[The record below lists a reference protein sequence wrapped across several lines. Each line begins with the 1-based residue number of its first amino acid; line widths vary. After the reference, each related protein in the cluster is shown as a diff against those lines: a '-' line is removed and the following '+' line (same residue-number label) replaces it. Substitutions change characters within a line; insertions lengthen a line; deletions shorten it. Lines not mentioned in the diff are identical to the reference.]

1 MSQSSPKSQTPK
13 LSSKSTSLKSS
24 KSKKPLTPETSLI
37 PERYQDLAAILSLLF
52 LTLILFAPVVFQGKA
67 FVVPDNTASLATQ
80 TFVNDAKSEG
90 IQPQWIPYV
99 FSGMPSLGSLFVQ
112 AERWYDVTHAVLW
125 KGVIKIFSMLTA
137 NPDGTSIVLFY
148 FVFGAGVY
156 WLLRTKQCTP
166 FQSLIGAIGATMA
179 TLSVVWITVGH
190 NTKVVAAS
198 LYPYLLVF
206 AERLRQS
213 NSWKSMVLN
222 TALLTCVLSLLFG
235 STHVQ
240 MIYYGGLFAG
250 VYLLVELIYA
260 LVKKEPITAWLRS
273 AGGMAIAT
281 LLAVMMFA
289 DTYLAVAEYSP
300 YSIRG
305 AASVTSI
312 YPELATEQTAS
323 QSKADSKGGL
333 SYDYATSWSFG
344 VEEVLT
350 FFAPS
355 YFGYGNASY
364 WGPQPFTM
372 CPQFFGVVILI
383 FAVIGFVTHWRDRFV
398 QAVFAVGVFALLVS
412 FGKHFSLVYDLLFYF
427 APFFNKFRAP
437 SMILILTALS
447 ACILAGY
454 GVKAIYNLRESASNK
469 TKSLFQKISYASV
482 VIALIGIFGFSGCKQ
497 DYVEQIAKSERGKQL
512 IAQYQNPSVIQ
523 AYESQFKIFDMAKSD
538 MILSLL
544 IMGATMLL
552 AYFFIVGTIPK
563 SAFQG
568 ALLILVLIDFW
579 RADAELLKS
588 AQPKQAEKKV
598 FEKPDY
604 VAFLEQDKTK
614 FRILPLLRDNDA
626 NWYAYFRLESVG
638 GYQGAKMR
646 IYQDLI
652 ELFGSGN
659 TENPTFFTNA
669 VLMDLLNLKYII
681 VDKPMMLEG
690 FKTVF
695 EGSRIVMARENP
707 TPRAW
712 LVRSVEKATV
722 PDILKHIQRQ
732 DFNPREKA
740 FVETD
745 APTVDAPDSLS
756 SVEVKSSGIHHLELS
771 VKTSAKAFL
780 FVSEIFYDKGW
791 KCFLDG
797 EETTVYKTNY
807 AFRGL
812 VVPQGTHTVKFV
824 YESQAFNI
832 GKRLAIGAN
841 AIVLLALVLSGVLA
855 WRSRAERVNPS

>member
-1 MSQSSPKSQTPK
+1 MSQSSPKSQNPK
-13 LSSKSTSLKSS
+13 SSSPKTASPKSS
-24 KSKKPLTPETSLI
+24 KLKKPLAPETALI
-37 PERYQDLAAILSLLF
+37 PERYQDLAAVLFLLL
-52 LTLILFAPVVFQGKA
+52 LTLIFFAPVVFQGKA

-80 TFVNDAKSEG
+80 TFINDAKSEG
-90 IQPQWIPYV
+90 VQPQWIPFV

-112 AERWYDVTHAVLW
+112 AERWYDVTYTLLW
-125 KGVIKIFSMLTA
+125 KGVVKIFSIVTA
-137 NPDGTSIVLFY
+137 NPDGASIVLFY

-213 NSWKSMVLN
+213 ENWKSMMLN
-222 TALLTCVLSLLFG
+222 TALLASVLSLLFG

-250 VYLLVELIYA
+250 IYLLVELIYA
-260 LVKKEPITAWLRS
+260 LVKKEPVAAWLRS
-273 AGGMAIAT
+273 AGGMAIAA

-289 DTYLAVAEYSP
+289 DTYLTVAEYSP

-305 AASVTSI
+305 AASVTAT
-312 YPELATEQTAS
+312 YPELSTEPAQS
-323 QSKADSKGGL
+323 QSKADAKGGL

-383 FAVIGFVTHWRDRFV
+383 FAVIGLVTHWRDRFV
-398 QAVFAVGVFALLVS
+398 QAVFAVGAFALVVS
-412 FGKHFSLVYDLLFYF
+412 FGKYFSLVYDVLFYF

-454 GVKAIYNLRESASNK
+454 GVKAIYDLRESGSDAA
-469 TKSLFQKISYASV
+469 KSLFQKISYASV
-482 VIALIGIFGFSGCKQ
+482 AIALIGILGFSGCKK

-538 MILSLL
+538 MTMSLF
-544 IMGATMLL
+544 IMGATLLL
-552 AYFFIVGTIPK
+552 AYFFIAGTIPK
-563 SAFQG
+563 KVFQG
-568 ALLILVLIDFW
+568 ALLLIVVVDFW
-579 RADAELLKS
+579 RVDAELLKG

-604 VAFLEQDKTK
+604 VAFLEQDTTK

-652 ELFGSGN
+652 ELFGNGN
-659 TENPTFFTNA
+659 TEAPTFFTNA
-669 VLMDLLNLKYII
+669 VMMDLLNLKYTI
-681 VDKPMMLEG
+681 VDKPMTLEG

-712 LVRSVEKATV
+712 LVKSVEKATV
-722 PDILKHIQRQ
+722 PDILRHIQRQ

-740 FVETD
+740 FVEID
-745 APTVDAPDSLS
+745 APTIDAPDSLS

-771 VKTSAKAFL
+771 VKTSANAFL

-791 KCFLDG
+791 KCLLDG
-797 EETTVYKTNY
+797 EEVTVYKTNY
-807 AFRGL
+807 AFRGV
-812 VVPQGTHTVKFV
+812 VVPKGAHAVRFV
-824 YESQAFNI
+824 YESKAFNT
-832 GKRLAIGAN
+832 GKVLAIFAN
-841 AIVLLALVLSGVLA
+841 AVVLLALVVSGVLV
-855 WRSRAERVNPS
+855 WRKS

>member
-1 MSQSSPKSQTPK
+1 MLQSSPKSQ
-13 LSSKSTSLKSS
+13 SSKSSSPKSASPKSS
-24 KSKKPLTPETSLI
+24 KPKQPLAPETALV
-37 PERYQDLAAILSLLF
+37 PERYQDLAAVLFLLL
-52 LTLILFAPVVFQGKA
+52 LTLIFFAPVVFQGKA

-99 FSGMPSLGSLFVQ
+99 FSGMPSLGSLFIQ
-112 AERWYDVTHAVLW
+112 AERWYDFTHTVLW
-125 KGVIKIFSMLTA
+125 KGVIKPVSMLTA
-137 NPDGTSIVLFY
+137 NPDGASIVLFY

-206 AERLRQS
+206 AERLRYS
-213 NSWKSMVLN
+213 DNWKSMMLN
-222 TALLTCVLSLLFG
+222 TALLASVLSLLFG

-250 VYLLVELIYA
+250 IYLLVELIYA
-260 LVKKEPITAWLRS
+260 FVKKEPIRAWLRS
-273 AGGMAIAT
+273 AGGMAIAA

-305 AASVTSI
+305 ASSVTSL
-312 YPELATEQTAS
+312 YPELSTEPTPS
-323 QSKADSKGGL
+323 QSKADAKGGGL

-344 VEEVLT
+344 VEEILT

-398 QAVFAVGVFALLVS
+398 QAVFAVGAFALVVS
-412 FGKHFSLVYDLLFYF
+412 FGKYFSLVYDLMFYF

-454 GVKAIYNLRESASNK
+454 GVKAIYDLRESGSDAA
-469 TKSLFQKISYASV
+469 KSLLQKISYASV
-482 VIALIGIFGFSGCKQ
+482 AIALVGILGFSGCKQ
-497 DYVEQIAKSERGKQL
+497 NYVEQIAKSDRGKQL

-544 IMGATMLL
+544 VMGATMLL
-552 AYFFIVGTIPK
+552 AHFFIRRTIAK
-563 SAFQG
+563 NAFQG
-568 ALLILVLIDFW
+568 ALLLLIIVDFW

-588 AQPKQAEKKV
+588 AQPKQAEQKV

-652 ELFGSGN
+652 ELFGNGN
-659 TENPTFFTNA
+659 TETPTFFTNA
-669 VLMDLLNLKYII
+669 VMMDLLNLKYLI
-681 VDKPMMLEG
+681 VDKPTTLDG

-722 PDILKHIQRQ
+722 SEILKHIERQ

-740 FVETD
+740 FVELD
-745 APTVDAPDSLS
+745 APAVDAPDSLS
-756 SVEVKSSGIHHLELS
+756 SVEMKSAGIHHLELS
-771 VKTSAKAFL
+771 VKTSATAFL
-780 FVSEIFYDKGW
+780 FVSEIFYEKGW
-791 KCFLDG
+791 KCKIDG

-807 AFRGL
+807 AFRGV
-812 VVPQGTHTVKFV
+812 VVPKGEHEVKFT
-824 YESQAFNI
+824 YESQAFNL
-832 GKRLAIGAN
+832 GKTLAIVAN
-841 AIVLLALVLSGVLA
+841 GFVLFALVASVVLA
-855 WRSRAERVNPS
+855 WRKP

>member
-1 MSQSSPKSQTPK
+1 MSQSSPKSQ
-13 LSSKSTSLKSS
+13 SSKASSLKPS
-24 KSKKPLTPETSLI
+24 KLKKQLTPETTLI
-37 PERYQDLAAILSLLF
+37 PERYQDLAAVLF
-52 LTLILFAPVVFQGKA
+52 LFLLTLIFFAPVVFQGKA

-80 TFVNDAKSEG
+80 TFVNDAKEEG

-112 AERWYDVTHAVLW
+112 AERWYDFTYAILW
-125 KGVIKIFSMLTA
+125 KGVIKIFSVLTA
-137 NPDGTSIVLFY
+137 NPDGASIVLFY

-166 FQSLIGAIGATMA
+166 FQSLIGAIGATLA

-190 NTKVVAAS
+190 NTKIVAAS

-213 NSWKSMVLN
+213 ENWKSVILN
-222 TALLTCVLSLLFG
+222 TALLACVLSLLFG

-240 MIYYGGLFAG
+240 MIYYGGLFVG
-250 VYLLVELIYA
+250 IYLLVELIDA
-260 LVKKEPITAWLRS
+260 LVKKEPIAAWLRS
-273 AGGMAIAT
+273 AGGMGMAA

-289 DTYLAVAEYSP
+289 DTYLTVAEYSP

-305 AASVTSI
+305 ASSVTST
-312 YPELATEQTAS
+312 YPELSTQPLPS
-323 QSKADSKGGL
+323 QSKADAKGGL

-355 YFGYGNASY
+355 YFGYGNSSY

-383 FAVIGFVTHWRDRFV
+383 LALIGLVMNWRERFV
-398 QAVFAVGVFALLVS
+398 QAVLAIGVFALVVS
-412 FGKHFSLVYDLLFYF
+412 FGKYFSLVYDLLFYF

-454 GVKAIYNLRESASNK
+454 GLKALYDLRETASDEV
-469 TKSLFQKISYASV
+469 KSLFQKISYASV
-482 VIALIGIFGFSGCKQ
+482 AVALIGILGFSGCKQ
-497 DYVEQIAKSERGKQL
+497 NYVEQIAKSERGKQL

-538 MILSLL
+538 MTLSLL

-552 AYFFIVGTIPK
+552 ANFFIARTLPK

-568 ALLILVLIDFW
+568 ALLLITLVDFW
-579 RADAELLKS
+579 RVDADLLKG

-604 VAFLEQDKTK
+604 IEFLEQDKAK
-614 FRILPLLRDNDA
+614 FRILPLLQENDA

-646 IYQDLI
+646 LYQDLI
-652 ELFGSGN
+652 ELFGNAN
-659 TENPTFFTNA
+659 TETPTFFTNA
-669 VLMDLLNLKYII
+669 VMMDLLNLKYLI
-681 VDKPMMLEG
+681 VNKPTTLEG
-690 FKTVF
+690 FKTAF
-695 EGSRIVMARENP
+695 EGSRIVMVRENP

-712 LVRSVEKATV
+712 FVGSVEKASV

-732 DFNPREKA
+732 DFNPRQKA
-740 FVETD
+740 FVEVD
-745 APTVDAPDSLS
+745 APLVEAPDSLS
-756 SVEVKSSGIHHLELS
+756 NVEIKSAGIHHLHLS
-771 VKTSAKAFL
+771 VNASGNHFL
-780 FVSEIFYDKGW
+780 FVSEMFYDKGW
-791 KCFLDG
+791 KCFIDG
-797 EETTVYKTNY
+797 EATTVYKSNY
-807 AFRGL
+807 AFRGVL
-812 VVPQGTHTVKFV
+812 VPKGVHEVKFV
-824 YESQAFNI
+824 YESSAFNT
-832 GKRLAIGAN
+832 GKTLAMLAN
-841 AIVLLALVLSGVLA
+841 GLVLIALLVSGVLT
-855 WRSRAERVNPS
+855 WRTSTKPKS

>member
-1 MSQSSPKSQTPK
+1 MSQSSPKSQPTKATSARSAKPK
-13 LSSKSTSLKSS
+13 KQLA
-24 KSKKPLTPETSLI
+24 PETSLI
-37 PERYQDLAAILSLLF
+37 PEKYQDLAAVLF
-52 LTLILFAPVVFQGKA
+52 LLLLTMIFFAPIVFQGKA

-80 TFVNDAKSEG
+80 TFVNDAKAEG
-90 IQPQWIPYV
+90 IQPQWIPFV

-112 AERWYDVTHAVLW
+112 AERWYDVTYTVVW
-125 KGVIKIFSMLTA
+125 KGIVKVFTA
-137 NPDGTSIVLFY
+137 ITATPESVSVVLFY
-148 FVFGAGVY
+148 FVFGAGIY
-156 WLLRTKQCTP
+156 WLLRTKQCSP
-166 FQSLIGAIGATMA
+166 FQSLIGAIGAMMA

-213 NSWKSMVLN
+213 ENWKSMLLN
-222 TALLTCVLSLLFG
+222 TALLSCVLSLLFG

-250 VYLLVELIYA
+250 IYLLVELIYA
-260 LVKKEPITAWLRS
+260 LVKKEPLAPWLRS
-273 AGGMAIAT
+273 AGGFALAT
-281 LLAVMMFA
+281 LLAAMMFA

-305 AASVTSI
+305 ASSVTSL
-312 YPELATEQTAS
+312 YPELAAEQATA
-323 QSKADSKGGL
+323 QSKTDAKGGL

-383 FAVIGFVTHWRDRFV
+383 FAMIGLVRYWRDRFV
-398 QAVFAVGVFALLVS
+398 QAVFAVGAFALVVS
-412 FGKHFSLVYDLLFYF
+412 FGKYFPLVYDLLFYF

-454 GVKAIYNLRESASNK
+454 GVKAIYEMRETASDEL
-469 TKSLFQKISYASV
+469 KSLFQKISYASV
-482 VIALIGIFGFSGCKQ
+482 AVALVGILGFSGCKQ
-497 DYVEQIAKSERGKQL
+497 DYIQQIAKSDRGKQL
-512 IAQYQNPSVIQ
+512 VAQYQNPSVIQ
-523 AYESQFKIFDMAKSD
+523 AYEQQFKIFDMAKTD
-538 MILSLL
+538 MTLSLL

-552 AYFFIVGTIPK
+552 AYFFINRTLSKNV
-563 SAFQG
+563 FQG
-568 ALLILVLIDFW
+568 ALLLVVMVDFW
-579 RADAELLKS
+579 RADADLLKS
-588 AQPKQAEKKV
+588 AQPLQAEKKV

-614 FRILPLLRDNDA
+614 FRILPLLRETDA

-652 ELFGSGN
+652 ELFGNGN
-659 TENPTFFTNA
+659 TETPTFFTNA
-669 VLMDLLNLKYII
+669 VMMDLLNLKYLI
-681 VDKPMMLEG
+681 VDKPTTLEG
-690 FKTVF
+690 FKTAF
-695 EGSRIVMARENP
+695 EGSRIVLERERP

-712 LVRSVEKATV
+712 FVKSVEKASI
-722 PDILKHIQRQ
+722 PEILNHIQRQ

-740 FVETD
+740 FVEIDTPAID
-745 APTVDAPDSLS
+745 ALDSLA
-756 SVEVKSSGIHHLELS
+756 SVSVKSTGIHHLDLA
-771 VKTSAKAFL
+771 VQTSATQFL
-780 FVSEIFYDKGW
+780 FVSEMFYDKGW
-791 KCFLDG
+791 KCLIDG
-797 EETTVYKTNY
+797 AETTVYKTNY
-807 AFRGL
+807 AFRGVL
-812 VVPQGTHTVKFV
+812 VPKGAREVKFV
-824 YESQAFNI
+824 YESRAFNL
-832 GKRLAIGAN
+832 GKLLAIASN
-841 AIVLLALVLSGVLA
+841 AIVALALIASGAMA
-855 WRSRAERVNPS
+855 WRNRSEGLAQS

>member
-1 MSQSSPKSQTPK
+1 MPQSKTQ
-13 LSSKSTSLKSS
+13 SSKSSTPKSS
-24 KSKKPLTPETSLI
+24 KPKKTLAPEISLI
-37 PERYQDLAAILSLLF
+37 PEKYQDLAALLF
-52 LTLILFAPVVFQGKA
+52 LLLLTLIFFAPIVFQGKS

-80 TFVNDAKSEG
+80 TFVNDAKAEG

-112 AERWYDVTHAVLW
+112 AERWYDVTYIVVW
-125 KGVIKIFSMLTA
+125 KGIVKVFTA
-137 NPDGTSIVLFY
+137 ITATPKSVSVVLFY
-148 FVFGAGVY
+148 FVFGVGVY
-156 WLLRTKQCTP
+156 WLLRTKQCSP
-166 FQSLIGAIGATMA
+166 FQSLIGAIGAMLA

-190 NTKVVAAS
+190 NTKITAAS
-198 LYPYLLVF
+198 LYAYLLIF

-213 NSWKSMVLN
+213 ENWKSLLLN
-222 TALLTCVLSLLFG
+222 TALLSCVLSLLFG

-250 VYLLVELIYA
+250 IYLLVELIYA
-260 LVKKEPITAWLRS
+260 LIKKEPIVAWLRS
-273 AGGMAIAT
+273 AGGMAVAA

-289 DTYLAVAEYSP
+289 DTYLTVAEYSP

-312 YPELATEQTAS
+312 YPELATEQTS
-323 QSKADSKGGL
+323 TQSKADSKGGL

-344 VEEVLT
+344 IEEVLT
-350 FFAPS
+350 FFVPS

-383 FAVIGFVTHWRDRFV
+383 FAIIGLVRYWRDRFV
-398 QAVFAVGVFALLVS
+398 QAVFAVGAFALVVS
-412 FGKHFSLVYDLLFYF
+412 FGKYFPLVYDLLFYF

-437 SMILILTALS
+437 SMILILTSLS

-454 GVKAIYNLRESASNK
+454 GVKALYEMRETASDEL
-469 TKSLFQKISYASV
+469 KSLFQKISYASV
-482 VIALIGIFGFSGCKQ
+482 AVALIGILGFSGCKQ
-497 DYVEQIAKSERGKQL
+497 DYIQQIAKSDRGKQL
-512 IAQYQNPSVIQ
+512 VAQYQNPSVIQ
-523 AYESQFKIFDMAKSD
+523 AYESQFKIFDMAKND
-538 MILSLL
+538 MTLSLL

-552 AYFFIVGTIPK
+552 AYFFINRTLSKNV
-563 SAFQG
+563 FQG
-568 ALLILVLIDFW
+568 ALLLVVMVDFW
-579 RADAELLKS
+579 RADADLLKG
-588 AQPKQAEKKV
+588 AQPLQAEKKV

-614 FRILPLLRDNDA
+614 FRILPLLRENDA

-652 ELFGSGN
+652 ELFGNGN
-659 TENPTFFTNA
+659 TETPTFFTNA

-681 VDKPMMLEG
+681 VDKPTTIEG

-695 EGSRIVMARENP
+695 EGSRVVMARENP

-712 LVRSVEKATV
+712 LVKSVEKATV
-722 PDILKHIQRQ
+722 PEILKHIERQ

-740 FVETD
+740 FVEID
-745 APTVDAPDSLS
+745 APTADAPDSLS
-756 SVEVKSSGIHHLELS
+756 SVEVKSAGIHHLELS
-771 VKTSAKAFL
+771 VKTSANSFL

-791 KCFLDG
+791 KCFIDG
-797 EETTVYKTNY
+797 RETTVYKTNY
-807 AFRGL
+807 AFRGVL
-812 VVPQGTHTVKFV
+812 VPKGTHDVKFV
-824 YESQAFNI
+824 YESSAFNT
-832 GKRLAIGAN
+832 GKVLAIFAN
-841 AIVLLALVLSGVLA
+841 MFVLVALIVSGVMM
-855 WRSRAERVNPS
+855 WRNRSEGSHLS

>member
-1 MSQSSPKSQTPK
+1 MSQSSPKSQ
-13 LSSKSTSLKSS
+13 SSKASSLKPS
-24 KSKKPLTPETSLI
+24 KLKKQLTPETPLI
-37 PERYQDLAAILSLLF
+37 PDRYQDLAAILFLLL
-52 LTLILFAPVVFQGKA
+52 LTLTFFAPIVFQGKA

-80 TFVNDAKSEG
+80 TFVNDAKAEG

-112 AERWYDVTHAVLW
+112 AERWYDLTYTVIW
-125 KGVIKIFSMLTA
+125 KGAIKIFSMLTA
-137 NPDGTSIVLFY
+137 NPDGSSLVLFY
-148 FVFGAGVY
+148 FIFGTGVY

-190 NTKVVAAS
+190 NTKIVAAS

-213 NSWKSMVLN
+213 GNWKLVILN
-222 TALLTCVLSLLFG
+222 TALLACVLSLLFG

-240 MIYYGGLFAG
+240 MIYYGGLFVG
-250 VYLLVELIYA
+250 IYLLVELIDA
-260 LVKKEPITAWLRS
+260 WVKKEPIVAWLRS
-273 AGGMAIAT
+273 AGGMGVAA
-281 LLAVMMFA
+281 LLAAMMFA
-289 DTYLAVAEYSP
+289 DTYLTVAEYSP

-305 AASVTSI
+305 ASSVTST
-312 YPELATEQTAS
+312 YPELATEQTQS
-323 QSKADSKGGL
+323 QSKADAKGGL
-333 SYDYATSWSFG
+333 SYEYATSWSFG

-355 YFGYGNASY
+355 YFGYGNSSY

-383 FAVIGFVTHWRDRFV
+383 LAIIGFVMNWRDRFV
-398 QAVFAVGVFALLVS
+398 QAVFAIGMFALVVS
-412 FGKHFSLVYDLLFYF
+412 FGKYFSLVYDLLFYF

-454 GVKAIYNLRESASNK
+454 GLKALYDLRETASDK
-469 TKSLFQKISYASV
+469 VKSLFQKISYASV
-482 VIALIGIFGFSGCKQ
+482 AVALVGILGFSGCKQ
-497 DYVEQIAKSERGKQL
+497 NYIEQIAKSERGKQL

-538 MILSLL
+538 MMMSLF

-552 AYFFIVGTIPK
+552 ASFFITRTVPK
-563 SAFQG
+563 NVFQG
-568 ALLILVLIDFW
+568 ALLLMVIIDFW
-579 RADAELLKS
+579 RVDADLLKG

-604 VAFLEQDKTK
+604 IGFLEQDKAK
-614 FRILPLLRDNDA
+614 FRILPLLQENDA

-652 ELFGSGN
+652 ELFGNGN
-659 TENPTFFTNA
+659 TETPTFFTNA
-669 VLMDLLNLKYII
+669 VLMDLLNLKYLI
-681 VDKPMMLEG
+681 VDKPTTLEG

-712 LVRSVEKATV
+712 LVQSVEKASV
-722 PDILKHIQRQ
+722 PEILNHIKHQ

-740 FVETD
+740 FVEID
-745 APTVDAPDSLS
+745 APAIEAPDSLS
-756 SVEVKSSGIHHLELS
+756 TVEIKSAGIHHLDLS
-771 VKTSAKAFL
+771 VKTSGNSFL
-780 FVSEIFYDKGW
+780 FVSEIFYEKGW
-791 KCFLDG
+791 KCLIDST
-797 EETTVYKTNY
+797 ETTVYKTNY
-807 AFRGL
+807 AFRGV
-812 VVPQGTHTVKFV
+812 VVPKGTHEVKFI
-824 YESQAFNI
+824 YESKAFNL
-832 GKRLAIGAN
+832 GKVIAIFAN
-841 AIVLLALVLSGVLA
+841 GFVLLMLIVSGVVLT
-855 WRSRAERVNPS
+855 WRKP